1 MQYNVALDQ
10 HEEKCLELLL
20 RAEKEADEVIS
31 DILSALADHDASGV
45 KLKAEAASLRA
56 AKGETQTS
64 EHERRRYERVVEGN
78 THHLIEDDHSTFDD
92 NDIDESDT
100 SGLPKTPAGQ
110 EHLHKS
116 RALQQR
122 LRDCYLTLHKVKF
135 LQGDVYHWMGELKAA
150 EEAGAYR
157 AADELR
163 SKMLK
168 CVFSSFC
175 IHETLNNFVG
185 SYGRICCES
194 DGTTSDGCREE
205 EAR

>member
-1 MQYNVALDQ
+1 MTSASQMMQYNVGLDHREQ
-10 HEEKCLELLL
+10 ECLELLL

-31 DILSALADHDASGV
+31 DVLSAIADHDASGV

-56 AKGETQTS
+56 ARGETQTS
-64 EHERRRYERVVEGN
+64 EHERRRYERVVEGSA
-78 THHLIEDDHSTFDD
+78 HHLIEDEHSTFDD
-92 NDIDESDT
+92 DDINESD
-100 SGLPKTPAGQ
+100 SGGLPKTPAGR

-135 LQGDVYHWMGELKAA
+135 LQGDIYHWMGEPKAV
-150 EEAGAYR
+150 EEAAAYR

-168 CVFSSFC
+168 CVFSQSVS
-175 IHETLNNFVG
+175 T
-185 SYGRICCES
+185 R
-194 DGTTSDGCREE
+194 R
-205 EAR
+205 